1 MDSWEERNSGS
12 KLHQSNIHFP
22 PGLVIV
28 RRRSI
33 QGMPG
38 WGDERPGIGVRI
50 FLGGAQAYDWLE
62 IPVDQ
67 EPYLRAIRLFNDGT
81 FFEAHEVWED
91 VWRASVPPEK
101 QFLQGLIQVAVALHH
116 HGKGNL
122 VGARSL
128 LARGSRNLTGYP
140 EGFGGIQLV
149 RLLESLEQWR
159 NALAE
164 GKPVPRPP
172 QL

>member
-1 MDSWEERNSGS
+1 MAGGGGGGRAIGAT
-12 KLHQSNIHFP
+12 IV
-22 PGLVIV
+22 PGEANASDGL
-28 RRRSI
+28 
-33 QGMPG
+33 
-38 WGDERPGIGVRI
+38 
-50 FLGGAQAYDWLE
+50 A

-67 EPYLRAIRLFNDGT
+67 EPYLRAIRLFNEGT

-91 VWRASVPPEK
+91 VWRASLPPEK

-122 VGARSL
+122 AGARSL

-149 RLLESLEQWR
+149 RFLESLEEWR

-164 GKPVPRPP
+164 GKPVPRLP

>member
-1 MDSWEERNSGS
+1 M
-12 KLHQSNIHFP
+12 
-22 PGLVIV
+22 
-28 RRRSI
+28 
-33 QGMPG
+33 
-38 WGDERPGIGVRI
+38 
-50 FLGGAQAYDWLE
+50 E

-122 VGARSL
+122 AGARSL

-164 GKPVPRPP
+164 GKPVPRLP

>member
-1 MDSWEERNSGS
+1 MKAPQLRWRDPRQRCKNLPAGA
-12 KLHQSNIHFP
+12 HASN
-22 PGLVIV
+22 G
-28 RRRSI
+28 
-33 QGMPG
+33 
-38 WGDERPGIGVRI
+38 
-50 FLGGAQAYDWLE
+50 LE

-67 EPYLRAIRLFNDGT
+67 EPYLRAIRLFNDGA

-101 QFLQGLIQVAVALHH
+101 LFLQGLIQVAVALHH

-122 VGARSL
+122 AGARSL

-140 EGFGGIQLV
+140 EDFGGIPLV
-149 RLLESLEQWR
+149 KLLESLEQWR
-159 NALAE
+159 DALAQ
-164 GKPVPRPP
+164 GKPVPRHP

>member
-1 MDSWEERNSGS
+1 MDSWNERDSGS
-12 KLHQSNIHFP
+12 NRP
-22 PGLVIV
+22 EVI
-28 RRRSI
+28 SI
-33 QGMPG
+33 PTWRGYPQRAVDSGPARLEWRG
-38 WGDERPGIGVRI
+38 AGPRCKNRV
-50 FLGGAQAYDWLE
+50 GGTQVSDWLE

-122 VGARSL
+122 AGARSL
-128 LARGSRNLTGYP
+128 LARGTRNLTGYP

-164 GKPVPRPP
+164 GKPVPRLP

>member
-1 MDSWEERNSGS
+1 MTALSLKRMRSG
-12 KLHQSNIHFP
+12 KTFG
-22 PGLVIV
+22 GL
-28 RRRSI
+28 RFR
-33 QGMPG
+33 
-38 WGDERPGIGVRI
+38 
-50 FLGGAQAYDWLE
+50 
-62 IPVDQ
+62 
-67 EPYLRAIRLFNDGT
+67 
-81 FFEAHEVWED
+81 
-91 VWRASVPPEK
+91 PEK

-122 VGARSL
+122 AGARSL
-128 LARGSRNLTGYP
+128 LARGTRNLTGYP

-164 GKPVPRPP
+164 GKPVPRLP